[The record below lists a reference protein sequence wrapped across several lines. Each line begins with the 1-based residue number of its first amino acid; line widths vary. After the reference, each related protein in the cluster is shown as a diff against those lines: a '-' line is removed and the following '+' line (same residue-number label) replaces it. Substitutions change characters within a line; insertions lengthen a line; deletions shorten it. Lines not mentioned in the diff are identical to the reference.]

1 MMIERRHLLKILPVA
16 ALGLTTFGLARKSLR
31 QTPADADAVSPPLAF
46 DPRKQRRIPDVA
58 GVTHTGKHIYLYRDL
73 VKDKVALIHF
83 MSIAGEASYPA
94 TTHMAA
100 VARGLGDKL
109 GREVFMISVTR
120 DPVSDIPE
128 RLATFAAQYGDI
140 NGWTFVN
147 LGSEGTVTL
156 TDRIYHPQ
164 AHGGVPARRQYTAD
178 VVFYGNGGVGL
189 WGTFPVD
196 IRPDDAARRVAW
208 MMPGKPSA
216 GPPQRG
222 GPRRLNDVGLKSD
235 NRIA

>member
-16 ALGLTTFGLARKSLR
+16 ALGLTSFGLARKSLR
-31 QTPADADAVSPPLAF
+31 QTPADADAVSPSLAF
-46 DPRKQRRIPDVA
+46 DLRKQRRIPDVA
-58 GVTHTGKHIYLYRDL
+58 GVTHTGNYIYLYRDL

-120 DPVSDIPE
+120 DPVSDIPG

-208 MMPGKPSA
+208 VMPGKPSA

>member
-1 MMIERRHLLKILPVA
+1 MMIERRHLLTILPVA

-31 QTPADADAVSPPLAF
+31 QNADAVSPPLAF
-46 DPRKQRRIPDVA
+46 DLRKQRRIPDVA
-58 GVTHTGKHIYLYRDL
+58 GVTHTGNHIYLYRDL

-222 GPRRLNDVGLKSD
+222 GPRRPNDVGLKSD